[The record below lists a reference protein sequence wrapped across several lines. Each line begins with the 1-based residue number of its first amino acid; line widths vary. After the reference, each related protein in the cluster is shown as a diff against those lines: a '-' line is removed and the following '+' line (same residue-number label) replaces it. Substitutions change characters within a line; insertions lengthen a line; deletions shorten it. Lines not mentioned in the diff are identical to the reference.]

1 MSGVGGEV
9 CKKGKEVDESGSID
23 TCLVSW
29 VEKYVRRG
37 GKEGV
42 EVCEM

>member
-23 TCLVSW
+23 TCLVSRA
-29 VEKYVRRG
+29 ENMQ
-37 GKEGV
+37 E
-42 EVCEM
+42 C